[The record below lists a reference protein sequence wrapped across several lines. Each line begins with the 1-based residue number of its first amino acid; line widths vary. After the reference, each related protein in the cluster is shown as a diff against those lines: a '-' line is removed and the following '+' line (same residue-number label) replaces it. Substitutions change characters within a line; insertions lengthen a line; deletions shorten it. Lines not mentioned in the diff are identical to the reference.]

1 MTLNVLFTLISLSV
15 PSIRAVPAILD
26 ADDRQPICGSV
37 LLTPNVILTAGHCV
51 VGQHFVPVR
60 CGGVDIPGTVVAS
73 SLDSDLGLIRL
84 TQSCSAPVSKL
95 ADSLPD
101 VGTSVWA
108 IGYPDRDLRMSHG
121 VVSGYDIGRIIQ
133 KVAEDENSIKL
144 RVYATHPVL
153 ISDAKVFFGNSGGGL
168 FTDDGRLVG
177 ICSQLNRA
185 GYGIWIPVPNIV
197 QFIDDFID
205 AR

>member
-1 MTLNVLFTLISLSV
+1 MMHAVLFAVLSASV
-15 PSIRAVPAILD
+15 PTIRAVPAILD
-26 ADDRQPICGSV
+26 VDDRQPICGSV

-60 CGGVDIPGTVVAS
+60 CGGVDIPGAVVSA
-73 SLDSDLGLIRL
+73 SLDADLGLVRL
-84 TQSCSAPVSKL
+84 VQSCSAPVTKL
-95 ADSLPD
+95 AEELPP

-108 IGYPDRDLRMSHG
+108 IGYPDRDLRISHG
-121 VVSGYDIGRIIQ
+121 VVSGYDLGRIIQ
-133 KVAEDENSIKL
+133 KVSEDEDSVKF

-168 FTDDGRLVG
+168 FTDDGKLVG

-197 QFIDDFID
+197 QFIDDFING
-205 AR
+205 